1 MSPPEPRAI
10 PFGRPIIGQPELDA
24 VAEVLRGGMLVHGPR
39 TKAFEAG
46 FAAFTGSANAVSV
59 ASCTAGMH
67 LVYYALGLGPGD
79 EVIVPAQTHVATAHA
94 VALTGATPV
103 FVDAEADT
111 GNIDLDALPAAV
123 TDRTRAIA
131 VVHFLGYPVRMD
143 RVRAIADP
151 RGLFVMEDAALAVG
165 TQYAGA
171 HAGTLGDAGAFS
183 FYPVKHLTTAEG
195 GMVLVRDGSLAE
207 RLRRLR
213 AFGLDQTVD
222 RRPEPGIYDV
232 IELGFNYRMNEIEAA
247 IGGAQLARMPGVL
260 EQRRKNYDALASAL
274 TGLDAITILPERAG
288 AREPDCVNS
297 CYCLSVVLDDTL
309 ATRRRE
315 VVRQLKARGIG
326 TSVYYPC
333 PVPLM
338 TYYRDRFGATAGQFP
353 VASWISACSISLPV
367 GAHLTEDDMAHVAAP
382 VRDVLAEAL

>member
-39 TKAFEAG
+39 TTAFEAG

-79 EVIVPAQTHVATAHA
+79 EVVVPAQTHVATAHA

-297 CYCLSVVLDDTL
+297 CYCLSVVRPTL
-309 ATRRRE
+309 AASM
-315 VVRQLKARGIG
+315 V
-326 TSVYYPC
+326 
-333 PVPLM
+333 
-338 TYYRDRFGATAGQFP
+338 P
-353 VASWISACSISLPV
+353 VAASQCARSPGARVASRVSRLEGGVAGRLPFEYPSGCLVRRSFRRLDHALDRSARVYCVGASLVRPSLPHPMV
-367 GAHLTEDDMAHVAAP
+367 TP
-382 VRDVLAEAL
+382 